1 MSNKLTAKQ
10 FQQAKAEVS
19 GLRKYVVAY
28 MIEIGSRKKQKSK
41 LIAENQDLR
50 SRVNVEKQRNQELA
64 SKNLELTEKISE
76 AAVLETEKVK
86 IVTFYSR
93 MDQGKEYEDQT
104 SRASRVNKIR
114 IEFVFYPNQVAEEG
128 ERDIWFRI
136 LDPDGNLLDAA
147 GDNTPSFRR
156 SEEHTSEL
164 QSLMRISYA
173 VFCLKKKINK
183 QQTRRN
189 KHNSTI

>member
-19 GLRKYVVAY
+19 GLRNYVGAY
-28 MIEIGSRKKQKSK
+28 MIEIGSLKKQKSK

-104 SRASRVNKIR
+104 SRASRV
-114 IEFVFYPNQVAEEG
+114 
-128 ERDIWFRI
+128 
-136 LDPDGNLLDAA
+136 DGK
-147 GDNTPSFRR
+147 S
-156 SEEHTSEL
+156 
-164 QSLMRISYA
+164 
-173 VFCLKKKINK
+173 
-183 QQTRRN
+183 TRL
-189 KHNSTI
+189 NSSH